1 MGSTSR
7 AFPRHAPGK
16 RYELR
21 AFAKTTRGTWTR
33 VKSLTLHND
42 DPHWMAMEVWRLSR
56 ELPHHWRVEV
66 RDMQYGAKLAPIV
79 SYEELLRRAKT
90 PRHGEVRRGGAEKA
104 PGKLYVELGAVSNQ
118 DYSDRDRLGW
128 LRIEKRL
135 HPVGSLRE
143 ASRAATEFIARHSL
157 GAGNWAYGNV
167 VDDRGRVVARVS
179 YNGRV
184 WDPKDREITV

>member
-7 AFPRHAPGK
+7 AFPRSTGK
-16 RYELR
+16 RYQLR
-21 AFAKTTRGTWTR
+21 AFAKTSRGTWTR

-90 PRHGEVRRGGAEKA
+90 PRHGEVA
-104 PGKLYVELGAVSNQ
+104 
-118 DYSDRDRLGW
+118 
-128 LRIEKRL
+128 
-135 HPVGSLRE
+135 
-143 ASRAATEFIARHSL
+143 
-157 GAGNWAYGNV
+157 
-167 VDDRGRVVARVS
+167 
-179 YNGRV
+179 
-184 WDPKDREITV
+184 